1 MPSMS
6 SSLSM
11 FSIESNSAE
20 RDRASLEKSLS
31 RELEQSGM
39 NFGNNNNDDGESSSD
54 EQFMGGMSSLLLRDQ
69 DLDEGI
75 SAAADELDAA
85 LNELDGAMSTTSSS
99 IVESIE
105 LGRGLPTG
113 SPEESLFSTTARKT
127 SQRTS
132 PSEMHRHVSA
142 SSFSPVQPKPQTT
155 RRAYSQ
161 STPKRAPSL
170 EVITERSLSDLNRPR
185 SPAESRFGNKR
196 ISTAKIPTS
205 FKNTQDLLMSL
216 GMNTEETDNK
226 LASRRQAYDEAA
238 SAPES
243 GDDASIKL
251 PDITGISS
259 LISNGDTKMSFGKFK
274 HKNIGSIP
282 ISDDDQA
289 ILGAL
294 RAMQERIQQLET
306 KNASYKT
313 AVTSLESE
321 LRQAR
326 MQHELAT
333 SKTRY
338 LEQQLE
344 QRRRETVGSITPAD
358 KQKIQKALEKERQSW
373 HEKQSILK
381 LRIESLERELSFQNV
396 RHRRVED
403 ERNETVKSLAE
414 ALKEIDRL
422 KEVNNNLKFQLRRG
436 TQTND
441 VKIEKLSTKQR
452 LLREAKNLKKARVLK
467 TYDVDEE
474 EHGVPVESNDRTGG
488 LEPASKITTRRESI
502 ARKKPT
508 RVTRKQPSKV
518 QPSKLRNTLSSRHI
532 PNKEPIEES
541 ESEDVDDDDLSSSG
555 VSDSEDVSDV
565 ESAYSDASS
574 VTEQVSRLHRK
585 HQTKGKKHTTGEVRG
600 RNAKPEAQARTV
612 YVEDIPRPNVNMR
625 KAMDSISQHDPAIC
639 TVCSRRRYRKYQLN
653 NKEQPSWQYATATAP
668 QDQPEHQE
676 HWEEENTIRPSMRPE
691 TAVTTVLSQLED
703 EFRHLKL
710 QYQSHVDKYEHL
722 NPAVSKHKR
731 KALVTRLKEIIEEL
745 ETKADQIYALYDVL
759 ESTGMGPRP
768 WLGGQMSE

>member
-85 LNELDGAMSTTSSS
+85 LNELDGAVSTTSSS
-99 IVESIE
+99 IIESIE

-113 SPEESLFSTTARKT
+113 SPEEPLFSTTARKT

-132 PSEMHRHVSA
+132 PSEIHRHVST
-142 SSFSPVQPKPQTT
+142 SSISPVQPKQQTT
-155 RRAYSQ
+155 RRVYSQ

-226 LASRRQAYDEAA
+226 LASRRQDYETVA

-243 GDDASIKL
+243 GDDASIRL

-294 RAMQERIQQLET
+294 RTMQERIQQLET
-306 KNASYKT
+306 KNASYRT
-313 AVTSLESE
+313 AVVSLESE

-326 MQHELAT
+326 KQYELAT
-333 SKTRY
+333 SKSKY

-396 RHRRVED
+396 RHQRVED
-403 ERNETVKSLAE
+403 ERNETAKSLAE
-414 ALKEIDRL
+414 ALEEIGRL
-422 KEVNNNLKFQLRRG
+422 KEVNNNLKSQLRRG

-441 VKIEKLSTKQR
+441 VRIENLSTKQR
-452 LLREAKNLKKARVLK
+452 LLREAKNLKKSKALK
-467 TYDVDEE
+467 AYDLDEE
-474 EHGVPVESNDRTGG
+474 ELGVPVESNDETAG
-488 LEPASKITTRRESI
+488 LEPVSKITTRRESI
-502 ARKKPT
+502 ARKKST
-508 RVTRKQPSKV
+508 RVTRKKPSKV
-518 QPSKLRNTLSSRHI
+518 QPSKVWNTSSSRHK
-532 PNKEPIEES
+532 PNREPIEES

-555 VSDSEDVSDV
+555 VSDSEDVSNI

-574 VTEQVSRLHRK
+574 VTEQVSRPHRK
-585 HQTKGKKHTTGEVRG
+585 HQTKGRKHTSGARS
-600 RNAKPEAQARTV
+600 RHAKPEVQARTV
-612 YVEDIPRPNVNMR
+612 YVDDIPRPNVNMR
-625 KAMDSISQHDPAIC
+625 KAMDSISQHNPAIC

-668 QDQPEHQE
+668 QDQPEHRDY
-676 HWEEENTIRPSMRPE
+676 WEEENTIRPSMRPE

-703 EFRHLKL
+703 EFRHLKF

-722 NPAVSKHKR
+722 DPAVSKRKR

-768 WLGGQMSE
+768 WLGGEMSA